1 MSDSLS
7 DLLHS
12 RSEQVHANLP
22 PAGELRHRAEQGR
35 RNRRLTG
42 VATLAVVAALAVAIN
57 PPARLSPTPEPAPVT
72 TPTPAPTA
80 LTLAADPFL
89 REDYFRGD
97 FGRESV
103 PVRHSRSVPTGL
115 VSCVGD
121 PSVWGAV
128 ELQGVTWVD
137 RDLTPREVINEF
149 VMRFASA
156 DQAEQALTDA
166 RREAFAN
173 CPTPKEVGP
182 RHARRGE
189 FEVDPLPQE
198 SRFDE
203 GWFLSFDQTPSR
215 GPSDSFVYYA
225 TRTANVVVVI
235 ETNGWFSPSG
245 YVLGQAMERAIGAG
259 P

>member
-1 MSDSLS
+1 
-7 DLLHS
+7 
-12 RSEQVHANLP
+12 
-22 PAGELRHRAEQGR
+22 
-35 RNRRLTG
+35 
-42 VATLAVVAALAVAIN
+42 
-57 PPARLSPTPEPAPVT
+57 
-72 TPTPAPTA
+72 
-80 LTLAADPFL
+80 
-89 REDYFRGD
+89 
-97 FGRESV
+97 
-103 PVRHSRSVPTGL
+103 
-115 VSCVGD
+115 
-121 PSVWGAV
+121 
-128 ELQGVTWVD
+128 
-137 RDLTPREVINEF
+137 
-149 VMRFASA
+149 MRFASA

-235 ETNGWFSPSG
+235 ETMHGSLR
-245 YVLGQAMERAIGAG
+245 YVLGQAMERTGRPMNAPKNATMSRNTCHRCRGTSTPSGRQDLNLIDPQSSAL
-259 P
+259 PSCATSRCPAKAQQH